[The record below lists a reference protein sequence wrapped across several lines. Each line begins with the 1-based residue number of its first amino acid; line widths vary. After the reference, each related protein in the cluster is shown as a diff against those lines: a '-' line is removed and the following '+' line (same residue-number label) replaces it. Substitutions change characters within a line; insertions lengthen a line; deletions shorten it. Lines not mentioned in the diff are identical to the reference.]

1 MARHDSRYRLIAI
14 TDKHLFAIPHELD
27 MGAESRFQIADIY
40 GSHTAI
46 IVNMTM
52 LVIC

>member
-1 MARHDSRYRLIAI
+1 
-14 TDKHLFAIPHELD
+14 

-40 GSHTAI
+40 SSHIVI

-52 LVIC
+52 LVMC